1 MDAIEQF
8 AEPQSP
14 PPSDTVISSATGEGE
29 ESILDLFPNFAESD
43 DVVEKTKV
51 RLRTL
56 FSNCSDRSELETIWQ
71 KNDEMYRC
79 KPDASKDDVHRANE
93 STGVF
98 HISVNQLVSMAYK
111 TFTENPDNYKFG
123 FSGIL
128 GDEAVNIIKARNAEI
143 MTKLFRKAQVAA
155 NYKRNLKRALLDC
168 YKNGTCFVAV
178 PWEKQ
183 IIDLIYRDKSTGG
196 RKSKLFTK
204 NNLPGFEFI
213 PIDHLWLDENIDDI
227 ESQPAIYIK
236 SPISWSKLLSDSKKN
251 NVKLFNKDGQ
261 ESLRDKFGK
270 YLENVSSSQFSTPKE
285 ERLDN
290 ADRTLQDR
298 MGERYKHWF
307 VWINLPV
314 KKDGGKWDEDGAEI
328 RCRVR
333 ILGDPESCEIIE
345 IRENI
350 FPGGVPILEAH
361 QTEDD
366 IGMYHISLGEKIG
379 TYYDQICIA
388 IDQLIDNRSKNVRR
402 PVVYD
407 PMRVDLDKYDFGH
420 SNGIPCSGD
429 VRSGLFEM
437 QVADMTATI
446 MPTIQYCEQKVREIM
461 NTTDAVMGMAMG
473 GRTSASEYVSAKA
486 AATTPIFSD
495 MSSIEDAL
503 IGEYMRR
510 FSQYVHT
517 FMTHEDLVDQLGAV
531 GREFQFDLA
540 DIYAIEMRGVSE
552 AMDKATKVQNLLQ
565 LYSMSMDP
573 AAKGRIMLR
582 IAEAMGV
589 ENPAEFVSIP
599 AKDQAIKAALWEN
612 NEMLIHGQWDEPEQ
626 GEMHDMHLSIHQ
638 QALWQAQREDP
649 PNKNVPMMVQ
659 HVSTHQQLKRA
670 EQSQGAGGES
680 FPVNGQPATSPP
692 LPGDVSGEQISGQM
706 GNAQGGSPVS
716 SQPQEAPPEAL

>member
-1 MDAIEQF
+1 MEPTEQF
-8 AEPQSP
+8 LERQEPP
-14 PPSDTVISSATGEGE
+14 ADTVISSAPDEGE
-29 ESILDLFPNFAESD
+29 ASILDLFPNFAESD
-43 DVVEKTKV
+43 DITEKTKIRV
-51 RLRTL
+51 RSL
-56 FSNCSDRSELETIWQ
+56 FSSCSDRSDLETIWN
-71 KNDEMYRC
+71 KNDEMYRV

-98 HISVNQLVSMAYK
+98 HIGVNQLVSMAYK
-111 TFTENPDNYKFG
+111 TFTENPDNYKYG
-123 FSGIL
+123 FRGIID
-128 GDEAVNIIKARNAEI
+128 DESANTIRARNAEI
-143 MTKLFRKAQVAA
+143 MTLLFRKAQVAT

-168 YKNGTCFVAV
+168 YKNGTCFVAI

-183 IIDLIYRDKSTGG
+183 VVDLIYRDKSTGG
-196 RKSKLFTK
+196 RKSKLFIK

-213 PIDHLWLDENIDDI
+213 PIDQLWLDENIDEM

-236 SPISWSKLLSDSKKN
+236 NPITWSKLLGDSKKN
-251 NVKLFNKDGQ
+251 NVKLFEKDGQ
-261 ESLRDKFGK
+261 EGLRDKFSK
-270 YLENVSSSQFSTPKE
+270 YLEHVSSSQFSIPKAD
-285 ERLDN
+285 RMDN
-290 ADRTLQDR
+290 ADRTLEDR
-298 MGERYKHWF
+298 TGERYKHWF

-314 KKDGGKWDEDGAEI
+314 NKDSKKWDKDGAEI

-350 FPGGVPILEAH
+350 FPGGIPVLAAH

-366 IGMYHISLGEKIG
+366 IGMYPISLGEKIE
-379 TYYDQICIA
+379 TYYDQICTA

-402 PVVYD
+402 PIVYD
-407 PMRVDLDKYDFGH
+407 PMRVDVDKYDFGH
-420 SNGIPCSGD
+420 ANAVPCSGD

-437 QVADMTATI
+437 QIADMTATI
-446 MPTIQYCEQKVREIM
+446 MPTIAYCEQKVREIL

-517 FMTHEDLVDQLGAV
+517 FMTHEDLVDQLGPV
-531 GREFQFDLA
+531 GAEFQFELA

-565 LYSMSMDP
+565 LFGMSMDP
-573 AAKGRIMLR
+573 AAKGKIMLR
-582 IAEAMGV
+582 IAGAMGV
-589 ENPAEFVSIP
+589 ENPAEFVVIP

-612 NEMLIHGQWDEPEQ
+612 NEMLVFSQWDEPEQ
-626 GEMHDMHLSIHQ
+626 GEMHDIHLGIHQ
-638 QALWQAQREDP
+638 QALWQAQRDK
-649 PNKNVPMMVQ
+649 NQNVPMMVQ
-659 HVSTHQQLKRA
+659 HISTHQQLKRS
-670 EQSQGAGGES
+670 EQATGAIS
-680 FPVNGQPATSPP
+680 SITTNGQSSNVAP
-692 LPGDVSGEQISGQM
+692 LPGDVSGQQISGSL

-716 SQPQEAPPEAL
+716 SQPEAPPEAL